1 MRSLKLKKKLKL
13 KALAH
18 QAFLIVQTT
27 GEMISDNKKELIN
40 LLIETSDPDSVW
52 SMFKQLEDKDAL
64 KFIETKYFNYD

>member
-1 MRSLKLKKKLKL
+1 M
-13 KALAH
+13 AH
-18 QAFLIVQTT
+18 QAFLIAQTT

>member
-1 MRSLKLKKKLKL
+1 M
-13 KALAH
+13 AH